1 MSEEDGSFGEWLTQV
16 DRAIAG
22 YCGLTHRDIAD
33 QPWRDWFDDEV
44 PPKEAAEMAL
54 EDEGFPFE
62 GE

>member
-1 MSEEDGSFGEWLTQV
+1 MTFEQWMKGV
-16 DRAIAG
+16 DSALLKIS
-22 YCGLTHRDIAD
+22 GLTHRDIAD